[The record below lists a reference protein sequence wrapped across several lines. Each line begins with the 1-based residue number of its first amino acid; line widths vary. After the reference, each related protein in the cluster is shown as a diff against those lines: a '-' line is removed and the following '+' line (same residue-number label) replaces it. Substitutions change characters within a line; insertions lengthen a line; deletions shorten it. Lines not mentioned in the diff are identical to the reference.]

1 LSLMEIP
8 YLVVDSV
15 AERVQELDGRGIPT
29 IFGDA
34 SNSEVLTHV
43 GLNRARA
50 LVVAGPDEATSELVV
65 ASARDLA
72 PDLPI
77 IARATTEEGITQLAN
92 LGAQHVI
99 HPELEGG
106 LEIVRHALL
115 QLGLPPQEIHRYMD
129 AVRED
134 HYNFQVNTE
143 DEHRLLHELLHAVSS
158 IEIMWFRLSSEN
170 PLVGQTLAKA
180 DLRARTGASVVAI
193 LRDWELIANPK
204 SNTVFQAEDRI
215 GLIGEKEQIEAVERL
230 FAATKSVSPPE
241 GGARNLLFE

>member
-1 LSLMEIP
+1 M
-8 YLVVDSV
+8 
-15 AERVQELDGRGIPT
+15 
-29 IFGDA
+29 
-34 SNSEVLTHV
+34 
-43 GLNRARA
+43 
-50 LVVAGPDEATSELVV
+50 VV

-72 PDLPI
+72 PNLPI

-115 QLGLPPQEIHRYMD
+115 QLGLAPSEIHRYMD

-134 HYNFQVNTE
+134 HYDLQINTE
-143 DEHRLLHELLHAVSS
+143 DEHRLLHELIHASKS
-158 IEIMWFRLSSEN
+158 IEIIWFRLSSEN

-180 DLRARTGASVVAI
+180 NLRARTGASVVAI

-204 SNTVFQAEDRI
+204 SSTVFQAEDRI

-230 FAATKSVSPPE
+230 FTTTDSIAPSE
-241 GGARNLLFE
+241 GSARNMLFE

>member
-1 LSLMEIP
+1 
-8 YLVVDSV
+8 VDSV

-29 IFGDA
+29 LFGDA

-50 LVVAGPDEATSELVV
+50 LVVAGPDEATSALVV

-77 IARATTEEGITQLAN
+77 IARATSEEGITQLAN

-106 LEIVRHALL
+106 LEIVRHALM
-115 QLGLPPQEIHRYMD
+115 QLGLAPQEIHRYMD

-143 DEHRLLHELLHAVSS
+143 DEHRLLHELLHAIKS
-158 IEIMWFRLSSEN
+158 IEIIWFRLPADN
-170 PLVGQTLAKA
+170 PLVGQTLAQA
-180 DLRARTGASVVAI
+180 NLRAHTGASVVAI

-204 SNTVFQAEDRI
+204 SNTTFQAEDRI
-215 GLIGEKEQIEAVERL
+215 GLIGEKEQIEAVEML
-230 FAATKSVSPPE
+230 LAAQ
-241 GGARNLLFE
+241 N